1 MAAIF
6 DLTKELKGVESIEE
20 AERIGEAGRAG
31 ENAYKLS
38 EDALLAL
45 KTEEKFNNMR
55 STFQATSEAEQAE
68 ETADLASE
76 AAMTVGEEGGTVAPR
91 TPSTGGDTPPQQ
103 FNLFSTNST
112 LQTGLR
118 NEEGVNEIANCDANL
133 QKMLQN
139 SGITGELTSEQS
151 EIITKNALVLK
162 PYLKQDPEI
171 FNEIFKLNERGQGIE
186 GVDYG
191 FVKRLV
197 NMKPADTERF
207 LNEFGANKLP
217 HSDISSLLEKFPKA
231 ESGPEM
237 IEKAENFNTGRSR
250 FNASNVEGVINKFKN
265 VKNLD
270 SFKPKGNPLELDK
283 YLNALKQSDA
293 FKGLNAGDTT
303 FFGKIKKASGIQRNI
318 DKAINDANEA
328 EKLTLYNRAGQ
339 AILKAKGDGSWG
351 KFAIQ
356 TILGIGIPVTVVG
369 VGLDIGK
376 NYLDART
383 NPAAA
388 ANQLAPNQPDPAKIK
403 DQGVLAPFKCKN
415 VYDNNNKP
423 ELTIGDIGEAC
434 GISLFQKTRKGGNKE
449 LQCSPS
455 PPGPFPINDSTFKF
469 KSCEECVEEYVDD
482 GSFFDFGKDAGKI
495 DSATSIC
502 RTMNDT
508 LNNPLDEYNFKFWI
522 MLGGSILPFVIA
534 VNFYNSEKRKVLGS
548 IIMLLISII
557 LSFLSIL
564 FYGYGSD
571 TKKAMDIIKKLDI
584 KVGSP
589 YSSSQID
596 QIQNEIE
603 NSFTI
608 SDIFDFSKIKE
619 ILSNPPSA
627 WNGGWLGFSYI
638 SIIVYLLFLGIII
651 GSYIFGGKNKESTGK
666 GNEGSDTRA
675 IDRGTGIDIE
685 FTINEGGGEAG
696 GVINPMSQDNDEDDK
711 ESVDPRRHRMEG
723 GGKNKSIKMGGYR
736 SQKGGGI
743 KKDLKILS
751 KTIKKFN
758 RWLIILLLIFA
769 IIINYFY
776 QNNKIN
782 LNRINYLQEINKK
795 KKNIN
800 NENNENN
807 KTKHQ
812 NFNYIPSVV
821 FGGQLIN

>member
-1 MAAIF
+1 MAGIF
-6 DLTKELKGVESIEE
+6 DLTKALKGVEEVEE
-20 AERIGEAGRAG
+20 AERLGEAGRAG

-38 EDALLAL
+38 EEALQVLN
-45 KTEEKFNNMR
+45 TEEKLNNMR
-55 STFQATSEAEQAE
+55 STFQATSEEEQAE
-68 ETADLASE
+68 ETANLGAE
-76 AAMTVGEEGGTVAPR
+76 AAQTVRDDVGTAPT
-91 TPSTGGDTPPQQ
+91 TPSAGGGDTPPQQ
-103 FNLFSTNST
+103 FNLFADNSE
-112 LQTGLR
+112 LQSGLR
-118 NEEGVNEIANCDANL
+118 NEGEVNEIANCDANL
-133 QKMLQN
+133 RKMLQN
-139 SGITGELTSEQS
+139 SGITGELTAEQS
-151 EIITKNALVLK
+151 KIITKNALVLK

-171 FNEIFKLNERGQGIE
+171 FNQIFKLDERGQGMA

-191 FVKRLV
+191 FVDRLV
-197 NMKPADTERF
+197 NMKPADADRF
-207 LNEFGANKLP
+207 LNEFGTNKLP

-237 IEKAENFNTGRSR
+237 IEKAENFNIGRTR
-250 FNASNVEGVINKFKN
+250 FNASNVEGVINEFKK
-265 VKNLD
+265 VENLD
-270 SFKPKGNPLELDK
+270 SFKPKDNPLEVDK
-283 YLNALKQSDA
+283 YLNALKQSES
-293 FKGLNAGDTT
+293 FKGLDAGDKT
-303 FFGKIKKASGIQRNI
+303 FFGKLKKAMGIQANI
-318 DKAINDANEA
+318 DKAIDDANKA
-328 EKLTLYNRAGQ
+328 EKLTLYNRAGK
-339 AILKAKGDGSWG
+339 AIIIAKSDRSWG

-369 VGLDIGK
+369 VALDVGI
-376 NYLDART
+376 NYVNAVTD
-383 NPAAA
+383 PAAV
-388 ANQLAPNQPDPAKIK
+388 ANQIATRQPDPSKTK
-403 DQGVLAPFKCKN
+403 DQGVLAPFECNN

-434 GISLFQKTRKGGNKE
+434 GISLFQITRQGGNKE

-455 PPGPFPINDSTFKF
+455 PPGPFPINDSTFNF

-482 GSFFDFGKDAGKI
+482 GSLFDFGRDAGKV

-522 MLGGSILPFVIA
+522 MLGISIISFIIA
-534 VNFYNSEKRKVLGS
+534 VSFYQSKKRKVKVFGS
-548 IIMLLISII
+548 ISMLLISII

-571 TKKAMDIIKKLDI
+571 TKKAMDIIKKLHI

-608 SDIFDFSKIKE
+608 SDIYDFSKIKE
-619 ILSNPPSA
+619 VLSNPPSV

-638 SIIVYLLFLGIII
+638 SIIVYLLFFGIII
-651 GSYIFGGKNKESTGK
+651 ISIFGGKNKESTSK
-666 GNEGSDTRA
+666 GNEGT
-675 IDRGTGIDIE
+675 DIE
-685 FTINEGGGEAG
+685 FTNNGGDGKAG
-696 GVINPMSQDNDEDDK
+696 VTINPMSKDNDEGD
-711 ESVDPRRHRMEG
+711 
-723 GGKNKSIKMGGYR
+723 IKIGGYR

-743 KKDLKILS
+743 KKDFKILS

-800 NENNENN
+800 KQNN